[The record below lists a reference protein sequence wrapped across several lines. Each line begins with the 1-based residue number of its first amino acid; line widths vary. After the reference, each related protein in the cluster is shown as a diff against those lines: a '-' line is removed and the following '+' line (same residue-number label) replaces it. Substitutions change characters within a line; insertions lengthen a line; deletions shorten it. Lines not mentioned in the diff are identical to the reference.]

1 MAEDSG
7 QEKTEE
13 PTSRRKQQAREKG
26 QVPTSRELNTMV
38 MMMAAAGAVALL
50 GPGIVKGIKE
60 LTVLNFTV
68 SREQIFDVSSMHLLF
83 ENSLV
88 HAVMTIAPFFLVM
101 LLAAFVGPFMIGGLN
116 FSGKA
121 LAFKWDKLDPIKGLG
136 RVFAIKGL
144 VELIKALVKFLI
156 IGSVAVL
163 FLYQQ
168 FDNYLNLGYE
178 SVSIALPHATHLLIW
193 AFVTIASS
201 LILIALV
208 DVPFQIWDYNK
219 QLKMTFQEVKDEN
232 KDTEG
237 NPEVRGRVRRAQRDI
252 AQRRMMQDVPEA
264 DVIIT
269 NPEHYSVAL
278 KYDPKTMAAPV
289 VVAKGVDIIAM
300 QIRRIAN
307 EHNVPILEAPP
318 LARSLFH
325 TTELNAAIPAG
336 LYLAVA
342 QVLAYIFQL
351 RNSKSKSRQ
360 YTNHKIKDL
369 TIPDDLQFDS

>member
-13 PTSRRKQQAREKG
+13 PTARRKQQAREKG

-201 LILIALV
+201 LIIIALV

-237 NPEVRGRVRRAQRDI
+237 NPEVRSRVRRAQRDI

-300 QIRRIAN
+300 QIRRIAT

>member
-13 PTSRRKQQAREKG
+13 PTTRRKQQAREKG
-26 QVPTSRELNTMV
+26 QVPTSRELNTMI
-38 MMMAAAGAVALL
+38 MMLAAAGAVALL
-50 GPGIVKGIKE
+50 GPGIVRGIKE

-88 HAVMTIAPFFLVM
+88 HAVMTLAPFFLVM
-101 LLAAFVGPFMIGGLN
+101 MIAAFVGPFMIGGLN

-144 VELIKALVKFLI
+144 VELIKALVKFLV
-156 IGSVAVL
+156 IGSVAVF

-168 FDNYLNLGYE
+168 FDNYLNLGFE
-178 SVSIALPHATHLLIW
+178 DVSIALPHASHLLIL
-193 AFVTIASS
+193 AFVKIYSS
-201 LILIALV
+201 LVIIALF

-219 QLKMTFQEVKDEN
+219 NLKMTFQEVKDEN

-237 NPEVRGRVRRAQRDI
+237 NPEVRGRVRRTQQEI
-252 AQRRMMQDVPEA
+252 SQRRMMQEVPDA

-269 NPEHYSVAL
+269 NPEHYSVAI
-278 KYDPKTMAAPV
+278 KYDPKTMAAPI
-289 VVAKGVDIIAM
+289 VVAKGIDIIAM
-300 QIRRIAN
+300 HIRKIATEN
-307 EHNVPILEAPP
+307 NVPILEAPP
-318 LARSLFH
+318 LSRSLYH
-325 TTELNAAIPAG
+325 TTELNEAIPAG

-351 RNSKSKSRQ
+351 RTSNSKSRQ
-360 YTNHKIKDL
+360 YANHKMKDL
-369 TIPDDLQFDS
+369 DIPDDLQFDS